1 MFHRFT
7 KFYFEGAVK
16 WKFRQVKTLF
26 PLKYKSFHP
35 FCVIYKDYRGFT
47 TSSCGETYIGETI
60 QNASIRGRKTMTL
73 LTSQILLNTFQTI
86 FIMYLT
92 G

>member
-26 PLKYKSFHP
+26 PLKDKSLHP
-35 FCVIYKDYRGFT
+35 SCVIYKR
-47 TSSCGETYIGETI
+47 TSSCGETYIGETL

-73 LTSQILLNTFQTI
+73 LTSQILLNT
-86 FIMYLT
+86 
-92 G
+92 